1 MRTRAL
7 FATSLFIGLFLILFR
22 PFFMDSVP
30 FSELLATAVGSGA
43 IYFCVSYGLNHL
55 RSLGYWPFAKLP
67 LVAELIYLILLIF
80 LVGLGVYIFRLAWGE
95 LALSLQMALL
105 FQWFAFLTA
114 IITTVISRLLVS
126 VLKLQVDLRT
136 RSELNQSPH
145 TAADEPLVKV
155 INEDGAEEFAFPF
168 DKWIAGKAA
177 GNYVELYFSTN
188 NHKPAVVVRTTLK
201 QLSEAMAGRP
211 EFMRCHRSYVVN
223 LAFADKLTGPAQA
236 RKLIL
241 RGLGEAIPVSRS
253 YEKPLQ
259 QKLDVRPTP

>member
-1 MRTRAL
+1 
-7 FATSLFIGLFLILFR
+7 
-22 PFFMDSVP
+22 MDSVP
-30 FSELLATAVGSGA
+30 FSELLATAVGSAA

-67 LVAELIYLILLIF
+67 LLAELIYLILLIF
-80 LVGLGVYIFRLAWGE
+80 LVGLAVYIFRLAWGE
-95 LALSLQMALL
+95 LELSLQMALL

-126 VLKLQVDLRT
+126 VLKLQVDLKT
-136 RSELNQSPH
+136 RSELHHTPH

-155 INEDGAEEFAFPF
+155 INADSAEEFSFPF

-188 NHKPAVVVRTTLK
+188 NHKPAVLVRATLK
-201 QLSEAMAGRP
+201 QLSEAMQGRP
-211 EFMRCHRSYVVN
+211 EFLRCHRSYVVN

-259 QKLDVRPTP
+259 QKLDAQPTP